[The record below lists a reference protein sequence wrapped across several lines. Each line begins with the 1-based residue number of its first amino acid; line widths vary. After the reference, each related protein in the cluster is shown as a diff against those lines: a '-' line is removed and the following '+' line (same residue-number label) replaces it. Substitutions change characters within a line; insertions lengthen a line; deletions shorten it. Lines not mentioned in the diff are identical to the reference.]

1 MAPVRVALIGYGLGG
16 RAFHAPLIRAT
27 QGLELTAIA
36 TARPVPE
43 GIAAVR
49 DPLAAIADPAIDL
62 VVLATPNA
70 THFPLAKAA
79 LEAGKHVVID
89 KPFAASVAEADALI
103 ALATARSRMLTVFH
117 NRRWDGDFRTV
128 RALVESGR
136 LGEIMLCEMYWDRF
150 RRLPRDNWKD
160 AGGPGTG
167 LLFDLGSHLI
177 DQALLLFGPP
187 DSIAADLAVQ
197 RAEAIAD
204 DYFALILHDGAR
216 RIVLGCSTLVAAP
229 RPRFA
234 LHGTKGGFVKY
245 GLDPQEAAM
254 DAGATP
260 GLPGFGVEEARWH
273 GVLTAPDGARET
285 IETLPG
291 RYLAFY
297 EGVARAIAGDAPPP
311 VDPAE
316 AREGLRLI
324 ELARQSAGE
333 GRRIPC

>member
-1 MAPVRVALIGYGLGG
+1 VG
-16 RAFHAPLIRAT
+16 
-27 QGLELTAIA
+27 
-36 TARPVPE
+36 
-43 GIAAVR
+43 
-49 DPLAAIADPAIDL
+49 DPIAAIADPDIGL
-62 VVLATPNA
+62 VVIATPNA

-89 KPFAASVAEADALI
+89 KPFAVTADEADALI
-103 ALATARSRMLTVFH
+103 ALAAARSRMLSVFH

-136 LGEIMLCEMYWDRF
+136 LGEIMLCEMAWDRF
-150 RRLPRDNWKD
+150 RLERRDNWKD

-177 DQALLLFGPP
+177 DQALLLFGAP
-187 DSIAADLAVQ
+187 DSLAADLAVQ
-197 RAEAIAD
+197 RAEAVAD
-204 DYFALILHDGAR
+204 DYFALTLHYGAHR
-216 RIVLGCSTLVAAP
+216 VVLGCSTLVAAP

-234 LHGTKGGFVKY
+234 LHGAGGSFVKY

-260 GLPGFGVEEARWH
+260 GLPGFGIEEPRWH
-273 GVLTAPDGARET
+273 GIFTAPDGARET
-285 IETLPG
+285 VETLPG

-297 EGVARAIAGDAPPP
+297 EGVVRAIAGGASPP

-316 AREGLRLI
+316 ARDGLRLI
-324 ELARQSAGE
+324 ERARRSAGE
-333 GRRIPC
+333 GRRPSC